1 VPGGIAFDGR
11 PSELLLES
19 LLLLPLDLVLDDL
32 VRRSPDRLDEGELDT
47 DRSRQGQR
55 DKNPKAL

>member
-1 VPGGIAFDGR
+1 
-11 PSELLLES
+11 LLES

-32 VRRSPDRLDEGELDT
+32 VRCSLDRLDKGALDT
-47 DRSRQGQR
+47 DQSRQGQG